1 MVSDVTLSGSINSA
15 NNTAQSAVTLA
26 EDFSQFLQLLT
37 TQLQNQDPL
46 SPMDSTEFTSQLVQ
60 FSQVEQA
67 INTNSKLDDL
77 VSLQL
82 NGATSAALG
91 YVGLDATYVSAEIA
105 FDGTNPVDLRYSL
118 SKPAI
123 TSKLNIYDEGN
134 SLIISLDANKNA
146 GVHEFVWDGKDSS
159 GQLVPEGTYVFTVD
173 SFDGNDD
180 KIETTTVVKGR
191 VKGIES
197 QDGVVYALVGD
208 RAIPIPSILNA
219 SLPEDGGA

>member
-1 MVSDVTLSGSINSA
+1 MVSDVTLSGAINSA
-15 NNTAQSAVTLA
+15 NNTSQSAVTLA

-46 SPMDSTEFTSQLVQ
+46 SPMDSNEFTNQLVQ
-60 FSQVEQA
+60 FSQVEQS

-91 YVGLDATYVSAEIA
+91 YVGLDVSYVSAEIG
-105 FDGTNPVDLRYSL
+105 FDGTNPVDLKYSL
-118 SKPAI
+118 DTPAT
-123 TSKLNIYDEGN
+123 TSKLNIFDEGN
-134 SLIISLDANKNA
+134 NLIISLDAEKSA
-146 GVHEFVWDGKDSS
+146 GVHNFTWDGKDSS

-173 SFDGNDD
+173 SFDAQDE

-197 QDGVVYALVGD
+197 QDGVVYALVGE
-208 RAIPIPSILNA
+208 RAVAIPSILNA
-219 SLPEDGGA
+219 SLPES